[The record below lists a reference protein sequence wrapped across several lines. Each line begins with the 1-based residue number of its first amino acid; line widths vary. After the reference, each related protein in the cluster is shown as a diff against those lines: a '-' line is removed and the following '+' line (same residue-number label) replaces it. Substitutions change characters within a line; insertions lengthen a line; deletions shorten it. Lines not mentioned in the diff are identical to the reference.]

1 MVELKTPGRNCEL
14 SGRECRGRWEPFF
27 CVSTTT
33 SFSWSVTNFTAARLF
48 VARDVAFGP
57 LSLAPAWAD
66 QESMERVRVRPR
78 RNAKVFPPENPIDGT
93 KHCQNCGLTCF

>member
-1 MVELKTPGRNCEL
+1 MSWALGAFFLCVDDDELQLVCHQF
-14 SGRECRGRWEPFF
+14 RGGA
-27 CVSTTT
+27 S
-33 SFSWSVTNFTAARLF
+33 F
-48 VARDVAFGP
+48 VARGDVAFGP

-66 QESMERVRVRPR
+66 QESMERVRVRPG